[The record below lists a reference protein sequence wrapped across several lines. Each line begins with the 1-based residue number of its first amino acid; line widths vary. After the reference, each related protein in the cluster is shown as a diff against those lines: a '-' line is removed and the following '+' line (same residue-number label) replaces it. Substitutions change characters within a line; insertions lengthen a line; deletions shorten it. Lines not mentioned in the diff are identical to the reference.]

1 MNESAGGLSIPSRES
16 VHKRVNN
23 GKKNEHKKT
32 VSTKLAKKKS
42 KVQKN
47 KQIISYQNTSV
58 K

>member
-23 GKKNEHKKT
+23 RKKNEHKKT
-32 VSTKLAKKKS
+32 VSTKLGKKKS